1 MARRRIWKN
10 KPGAVRDK
18 NRVAR
23 EGKAGRKACPTKTA
37 SKIVLTV
44 PEDVVVDVEAI
55 YRELSNAKRMVA
67 RGLMAYGMSIRGAA
81 AAVNEVGI

>member
-10 KPGAVRDK
+10 KPRAVRDK

-23 EGKAGRKACPTKTA
+23 EEKAGWKACPTT
-37 SKIVLTV
+37 KIVLTV

-55 YRELSNAKRMVA
+55 YRELSDAKRVAA
-67 RGLMAYGMSIRGAA
+67 RGLMAYGMSIQGAA
-81 AAVNEVGI
+81 AAVKSVSI